1 MASSVDN
8 KNDLILKVFFFLE
21 SVVIQLRVNMY
32 IMQTLDADQFTSA
45 SPRVN
50 SKNVDFLL
58 VVFFYMCSY
67 FYFYIVLCVCCVENF
82 G

>member
-1 MASSVDN
+1 
-8 KNDLILKVFFFLE
+8 
-21 SVVIQLRVNMY
+21 MY